1 MNALRHGAVH
11 GWFAPIPK
19 FQKIPVAPIDSGEQ
33 ELPIATFIPWSTR
46 TYPEDHKFTSRTHI
60 RRMGANGKGCDW
72 VRIARKMLPIFTV
85 FFIKYIINYGRKRG

>member
-33 ELPIATFIPWSTR
+33 ELPIATFIPV
-46 TYPEDHKFTSRTHI
+46 
-60 RRMGANGKGCDW
+60 A
-72 VRIARKMLPIFTV
+72 PIV
-85 FFIKYIINYGRKRG
+85 

>member
-33 ELPIATFIPWSTR
+33 ELPIATFIQS
-46 TYPEDHKFTSRTHI
+46 H
-60 RRMGANGKGCDW
+60 
-72 VRIARKMLPIFTV
+72 L
-85 FFIKYIINYGRKRG
+85 

>member
-46 TYPEDHKFTSRTHI
+46 THPEDHKFTSRTHI

-72 VRIARKMLPIFTV
+72 VYTIYRKYYSLAD
-85 FFIKYIINYGRKRG
+85 N